1 MHRRAAVEGARAAGS
16 LQRAAPLAPCAAI
29 CASLLEMETRR
40 HGADDFVQ
48 LARRAYA
55 DAAAMAGGAVTSQHL
70 VQALAKNNAELARE
84 LNFPAEAFLSDDERS
99 KLFGANAASDA
110 PPPHLRA
117 AALFAGLRG
126 VVPRPRSARVPRRGA
141 DRSLP
146 DQRDDFI
153 VRRPSH
159 KLALRLYAGR
169 DGDEALSWRQLPRL
183 HLHPDT
189 PRDEEGRRLDARF
202 RRNAKASLSDFE
214 GDAGHPL
221 AAHPRLVR
229 ERAYARAAVDA
240 ATAQL
245 AADAAVKRVAARDRF
260 RRAARAEIRAPA
272 RRSSALER
280 TAARTAPRR
289 APAGAPRRRRP
300 RRPRRLRPRSRGR
313 RRSSPPVAATTMNTI
328 TGCVPAVG

>member
-1 MHRRAAVEGARAAGS
+1 
-16 LQRAAPLAPCAAI
+16 
-29 CASLLEMETRR
+29 
-40 HGADDFVQ
+40 
-48 LARRAYA
+48 
-55 DAAAMAGGAVTSQHL
+55 MAGGAVTAHHL
-70 VQALAKNNAELARE
+70 VGALSQNNAELARE
-84 LNFPAEAFLSDDERS
+84 LNFPAEAFLSDDERN
-99 KLFGANAASDA
+99 KLFGAKAANDA
-110 PPPHLRA
+110 PPSHLRA

-189 PRDEEGRRLDARF
+189 PRDEEGRRRDARF
-202 RRNAKASLSDFE
+202 RRNANMSLSDFE

-260 RRAARAEIRAPA
+260 RRAARAEIRGPRGESSGPERGVAAPA
-272 RRSSALER
+272 P
-280 TAARTAPRR
+280 AA
-289 APAGAPRRRRP
+289 APAGAPARRRP
-300 RRPRRLRPRSRGR
+300 RRPRPPPASKRPTTLAAR
-313 RRSSPPVAATTMNTI
+313 VAAADDDEDAHP
-328 TGCVPAVG
+328 GCVPARMTTTGRSRRRRRRRRSRPTND